1 MSELDTRRRPRVQVE
16 APCSFVLLGGIC
28 GVHTLAVVYI
38 QIFPW
43 HHHNRPYHCERTA
56 SRLICEVKH
65 GRARSVLGW
74 GTTWEARVTI
84 VFFLFLFFSFCC
96 RAQVARAESAVAW
109 SWPWHPRQHRTLRPA
124 RASAAA
130 AHLLLNVLLF
140 AVAHY
145 RCLLYYYLHLVLPCM

>member
-1 MSELDTRRRPRVQVE
+1 MSCAGEERRVSELDTRRRPRVQVE

-38 QIFPW
+38 QIFPC

-84 VFFLFLFFSFCC
+84 VFFSFSFLFFLLPCASRESGKCC
-96 RAQVARAESAVAW
+96 CMVMAMA
-109 SWPWHPRQHRTLRPA
+109 P
-124 RASAAA
+124 AAA
-130 AHLLLNVLLF
+130 AHTSSSSVRVIITRTLLQ
-140 AVAHY
+140 
-145 RCLLYYYLHLVLPCM
+145 

>member
-28 GVHTLAVVYI
+28 GVRTLAVVYI

-84 VFFLFLFFSFCC
+84 VFFLFLFLFF
-96 RAQVARAESAVAW
+96 
-109 SWPWHPRQHRTLRPA
+109 
-124 RASAAA
+124 
-130 AHLLLNVLLF
+130 LLIVQPVRKSRERKVLLHGHGHGTRGSS
-140 AVAHY
+140 AHSVW
-145 RCLLYYYLHLVLPCM
+145 LVPA

>member
-1 MSELDTRRRPRVQVE
+1 MCLNWTHGGGLVCKLRPLARSCCLE
-16 APCSFVLLGGIC
+16 GLWR
-28 GVHTLAVVYI
+28 TLAVVYI

-109 SWPWHPRQHRTLRPA
+109 SWPWHPRQQRTLRLA

>member
-1 MSELDTRRRPRVQVE
+1 MLVRKDVCLNWTHGGGLVCKLRPLARSCCLE
-16 APCSFVLLGGIC
+16 GLWR
-28 GVHTLAVVYI
+28 TLAVVYI

-84 VFFLFLFFSFCC
+84 VFFLFLFLFFLLIVQPVRKS
-96 RAQVARAESAVAW
+96 RERKVLLHGHGHGTRGSIAHSARPA
-109 SWPWHPRQHRTLRPA
+109 HPRQQRTC
-124 RASAAA
+124 
-130 AHLLLNVLLF
+130 
-140 AVAHY
+140 Y
-145 RCLLYYYLHLVLPCM
+145 